1 MYFALFALNLKD
13 FIYIF
18 IVVINANTNIFVIF
32 IFKFINVTFKKS

>member
-32 IFKFINVTFKKS
+32 IFKFVNIVFEES